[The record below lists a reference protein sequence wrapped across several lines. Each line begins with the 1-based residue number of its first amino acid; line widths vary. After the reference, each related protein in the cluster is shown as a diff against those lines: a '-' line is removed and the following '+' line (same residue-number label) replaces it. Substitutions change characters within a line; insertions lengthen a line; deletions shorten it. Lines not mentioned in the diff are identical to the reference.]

1 MICFLINIYKVINLI
16 KNFGKIMPTAEANTR
31 VIIDSILI
39 NKGWILDAKNTNRN
53 VYLEGDILN
62 VITGEP
68 YEKLKNSG
76 KRPDYVLMDNDK
88 KPIAIIEAKA
98 GGKDLEKALDQ
109 GTNYAELLNAPL
121 IFAMN
126 NSYCQTRHLTEKK
139 PLFINEQEVN
149 ELIRTKEAIKFI
161 TDNSNEIYTISKEI
175 LLSRQELIIFFK
187 NINNSLRSEGLRAGI
202 ERLTEFANILF
213 LKLYTENNNENI
225 WNNLKNTPNDCLIDM
240 VNVSLKN
247 IQTEYKT
254 DILSDVIIRNPDTMR
269 EIITGLDKL
278 KLSSIDTD
286 IKGDAFEYFL
296 KQATAT
302 GNGLGEYFTPRH
314 IVKTIINLINPKF
327 GETIY
332 DPFCGTGGFL
342 TEAFNY
348 IKDNTIIETIEDKT
362 KLTHETI
369 FGREITNNARL
380 AKMNMILHG
389 DGHNGIEQTDSLAN
403 PITNKYNVIATNMPF
418 SQKIVKEIY
427 DPETKKTIKKT
438 LYSDLYLN
446 GFAKNNGDGVCMLH
460 CFEALKPGGRMAL
473 IVPEGVLFK
482 QELKNVRKFL
492 MDSCKLES
500 VISLPQGIFLPY
512 TGVKTD
518 ILYFVNCKQQSTE
531 KVWFFDVQNDGFTLN
546 NQRKKIKDNDLK
558 KIDYIDFKKTDLE
571 ELTDLG
577 FIQVDYEDIKKNDY
591 NLSVNRYKEEKK
603 ICSNWEMVELGEVC
617 ELYQPK
623 TITSNEILK
632 NGKYKVYGANGV
644 IGFYNNYNHEFSEV
658 ALTCR
663 GATCGS
669 VNFTEPESW
678 ITGNAMIVKPKNKN
692 QFNKKFLFYLLKNT
706 KLNNTISGAAQPQIT
721 RQNLT
726 VFKIPLPPLEIQ
738 ERVVKEIEEYEK
750 IINGCKQI
758 VDNWKLKFEIKEEWK
773 LVELNTLVENTSGLW
788 EGKKEP
794 FIEVNV
800 LRNTNFTMSGIINY
814 SNVAKLQVE
823 EKQFL
828 NKQLQYGDIIL
839 ERSGGSKDQPVGRV
853 VFFDKKDNNYSYSN
867 FTSKLR
873 VINNSIN
880 NKYLFYILLF
890 FYKIGL
896 TEQYQ
901 TYTGGIRNLQLKDY
915 LNIQIPIP
923 SLDEQQE
930 IVAKIEEEQK
940 YVDGCK
946 KMIEIYQEKV
956 KKAIDG
962 IVGKA

>member
-1 MICFLINIYKVINLI
+1 
-16 KNFGKIMPTAEANTR
+16 MPTAEANTR
-31 VIIDSILI
+31 AIIDSILI

-53 VYLEGDILN
+53 VYLECDILN

-175 LLSRQELIIFFK
+175 LLSRQELITIFK
-187 NINNSLRSEGLRAGI
+187 NINDSLRSEGLSAGI

-213 LKLYTENNNENI
+213 LKLYTENDKENI

-254 DILSDVIIRNPDTMR
+254 DIFTNIKIKKPDTIR
-269 EIITGLDKL
+269 EMITRLDKL
-278 KLSSIDTD
+278 KLSSMDTD

-296 KQATAT
+296 KSSTAT
-302 GNGLGEYFTPRH
+302 SNDLGEYFTPRH

-348 IKDNTIIETIEDKT
+348 IKDNTIIETTEDKT

-427 DPETKKTIKKT
+427 DPKTKKTIKKT

-518 ILYFVNCKQQSTE
+518 ILYFVNCKLQSTE

-603 ICSNWEMVELGEVC
+603 ICSKWTSVIFNDIVEFMLKSNRKAGDGLDNGIFPFYTSSQTQNKFINEADYKEQC
-617 ELYQPK
+617 LIFGTGGK
-623 TITSNEILK
+623 ATIHISDN
-632 NGKYKVYGANGV
+632 
-644 IGFYNNYNHEFSEV
+644 FSCS
-658 ALTCR
+658 AD
-663 GATCGS
+663 
-669 VNFTEPESW
+669 NF
-678 ITGNAMIVKPKNKN
+678 IIKINKDNIN
-692 QFNKKFLFYLLKNT
+692 QKFIYYYLLKNINILENGFT
-706 KLNNTISGAAQPQIT
+706 GAGLKHLSKAYLQNIQIP
-721 RQNLT
+721 
-726 VFKIPLPPLEIQ
+726 IPPLEIQ

-962 IVGKA
+962 VVGGDDER

>member
-1 MICFLINIYKVINLI
+1 
-16 KNFGKIMPTAEANTR
+16 MPTAEANTR

-68 YEKLKNSG
+68 YEKLKKSG
-76 KRPDYVLMDNDK
+76 KRPDYILMDNDK
-88 KPIAIIEAKA
+88 KPIAVIEAKA

-427 DPETKKTIKKT
+427 DPKTKKTIKKT

-460 CFEALKPGGRMAL
+460 CFEALKLGGRMAL

-603 ICSNWEMVELGEVC
+603 ICSKWTSVIFNDIVEFMLKSNRKAGDGLDNGIFPFYTSSQTQNKFINEADYKEQC
-617 ELYQPK
+617 LIFGTGGK
-623 TITSNEILK
+623 ATIHISDN
-632 NGKYKVYGANGV
+632 
-644 IGFYNNYNHEFSEV
+644 FSCS
-658 ALTCR
+658 AD
-663 GATCGS
+663 
-669 VNFTEPESW
+669 NF
-678 ITGNAMIVKPKNKN
+678 IIKINKDNIN
-692 QFNKKFLFYLLKNT
+692 QKFIYYYLLKNINILENGFT
-706 KLNNTISGAAQPQIT
+706 GAGLKHLSKAYLQNIQIP
-721 RQNLT
+721 
-726 VFKIPLPPLEIQ
+726 IPPLEIQ

-962 IVGKA
+962 VVGKA